1 MGIFEKARN
10 GRDVESYAEEIL
22 KISQDFKNLT
32 NVMETMFPSDMKY
45 EARKELYI
53 NRILPQVTS
62 MRLAVFEKMRINR
75 EFKKQLKVAGDK
87 DFHFWCNLYANTYNP
102 IFGNNGIT
110 PAILF
115 EYQRDFLQ
123 RIVDGESLICVKGRG
138 MGFTWAKVWLDVWSL
153 QRDDENFQGIVI
165 SRVEEDLDMGGDLH
179 QTIFGRMRFTINLL
193 PYELPVKVRTRF
205 LNINGSQ
212 FIGKS
217 SNPDAARSTRAD
229 RVYIEEAGVID
240 NFTLILRAVNAVS
253 NQRVIGGSVSGT
265 SNGFFG
271 YWDKA
276 TREGGDGYGVVLWKY
291 NLHPLFQA
299 PDWLELE
306 RAKYGDNE
314 AGFKQEVLVDWW
326 ASVTNQIFTKLRK
339 DQLRSFSTAIYGEFS
354 KMKKCVGIDVGFGS
368 SPTSLWYY
376 YYNPDN
382 DHYYY
387 TSYIEMKDSNY
398 LAVAKKLRDDG
409 WINDTVHFI
418 DEHSKKRGNDGR
430 TLSALFEEEGLTI
443 VEVNNKNIGASCSV
457 SNVKL
462 GKGKILFDR
471 NGEGILNGFDLL
483 SRYRYI
489 DKYASDK
496 QDKNEAA
503 DAGDSFRYSHEAT
516 YYFEHIGV
524 HKSTNKYDFISNRG
538 KYSKVLRRIKR

>member
-1 MGIFEKARN
+1 MGIFETARIEE
-10 GRDVESYAEEIL
+10 GGVSYEEEIL
-22 KISQDFKNLT
+22 QIAKDFKSLT
-32 NVMETMFPSDMKY
+32 NTIETMFPDSMKY
-45 EARKELYI
+45 EERKELYSQT
-53 NRILPQVTS
+53 ILPQITE
-62 MRLAVFEKMRINR
+62 MRLAIFDRMKHDR
-75 EFKKQLKVAGDK
+75 EFKKQLKAAGDN

-102 IFGNNGIT
+102 IFGGGGIT
-110 PAILF
+110 PAVLF

-123 RIVDGESLICVKGRG
+123 RIIDGESLICVKGRG
-138 MGFTWAKVWLDVWSL
+138 MGFTWAKVWLDVWDL
-153 QRDDENFQGIVI
+153 QRDNSNYQGIVI
-165 SRVEEDLDMGGDLH
+165 SRVEEDLDMNGDLH
-179 QTIFGRMRFTINLL
+179 QTIFGRMRFTIRLL
-193 PYELPVKVRTRF
+193 PYQLPVKERTRF

-229 RVYIEEAGVID
+229 RVYVEEAGVID
-240 NFTLILRAVNAVS
+240 NFTLILRAINAVS
-253 NQRVIGGSVSGT
+253 NQRVIGGSVAGT

-291 NLHPLFQA
+291 DLHPLFKA
-299 PDWLELE
+299 PDWLDME
-306 RAKYGDNE
+306 RAKYGDDE

-339 DQLRSFSTAIYGEFS
+339 DQMRPISAIAYGEFS
-354 KMKKCVGIDVGFGS
+354 KMEKCVGIDVGFGS

-376 YYNPDN
+376 YYNPINDN
-382 DHYYY
+382 YYY
-387 TSYIEMKDSNY
+387 TQYVEMKDSNY
-398 LAVAKKLRDDG
+398 NAVAKRLRDDG
-409 WINDTVHFI
+409 WIDDTVHFI
-418 DEHSKKRGNDGR
+418 DEHSKKRGNDGK
-430 TLSALFEEEGLTI
+430 TLTSLLENEGLHI
-443 VEVNNKNIGASCSV
+443 VEVSNQNIGASCSV

-462 GKGKILFDR
+462 GNGQILFDE
-471 NGEGILNGFDLL
+471 NGEGIQNGFDLL

-516 YYFEHIGV
+516 YYFQRNKGVKSSNRYEH
-524 HKSTNKYDFISNRG
+524 TAMRG
-538 KYSKVLRRIKR
+538 KYSRIIKRGR